1 MKILKYLFFLILIA
15 IIAGA
20 IYVATKDG
28 SYHIEESTIIK
39 APVSVVFDEVNN
51 YETWE
56 NWGPWTNEDGNN
68 VILYSTKEQGE
79 GAGFSWKNNNS
90 GDGTLTTTKVIPN
103 SSIEQDL
110 TFDSGIA
117 ESSSDIYW
125 KFEEMEEGTKVTWG
139 VKGNQTFMEKLA
151 AVIDNE
157 EVSDLIR
164 PKLEP
169 VLKNLGAEVLEKME
183 AYAISVDG
191 TTSHGGGFYMYTTTA
206 SKFPQI
212 QEQWVQMFSTVSQYM
227 DTNNITKLGNPFV
240 LYNQI
245 DESNNSAI
253 FSVGIFTPSL
263 VITPN
268 ESPVLNGMM
277 PVQKVVKTSLK
288 GDYKYLPEAWEEA
301 NKYIQDNELQV
312 DSTSAPFVIY
322 KTRIDDSPNP
332 ADWYTE
338 IFIPLLKDPVL
349 NSIE

>member
-28 SYHIEESTIIK
+28 SYHIEESTIIE

-51 YETWE
+51 YDTWE
-56 NWGPWTNEDGNN
+56 NWGPWTNEEEKN
-68 VILYSTKEQGE
+68 VILYSQKEQGE
-79 GAGFSWKNNNS
+79 GAGFSWKNEDF
-90 GDGTLTTTKVIPN
+90 GDGTITTTKVIPN

-110 TFDSGIA
+110 VFDSGLS
-117 ESSSDIYW
+117 ESKSDIYW
-125 KFEEMEEGTKVTWG
+125 KFEEVEEGTEVTWG

-151 AVIDNE
+151 AVIENE
-157 EVSDLIR
+157 EISDIIK

-169 VLKNLGAEVLEKME
+169 VLKDLEEEVLEKME

-191 TTSHGGGFYMYTTTA
+191 TTSHGGGFYMYTTAA
-206 SKFPQI
+206 SKVPQI
-212 QEQWVQMFSTVSQYM
+212 QEEWQEMYSTVAQYM
-227 DTNNITKLGNPFV
+227 ETNNITKLGNPFV

-253 FSVGIFTPSL
+253 YSVGIFTPSL

-277 PVQKVVKTSLK
+277 PVQKVVKTTLK

-301 NKYIQDNELQV
+301 NKYIQDNELQI
-312 DSTSAPFVIY
+312 DEASSPFVVYQTGIED
-322 KTRIDDSPNP
+322 TPNP
-332 ADWYTE
+332 AEWFTE
-338 IFIPLLKDPVL
+338 IYVPLLQDPVI
-349 NSIE
+349 NTIE